1 MNTITTIIA
10 TTFACVTSLAA
21 GFFAGNIALYYCI
34 RKLCPAAILMIDRV
48 TLGLDDEE
56 ESELTKEELADIAED
71 DPALKSAKLEV
82 I

>member
-10 TTFACVTSLAA
+10 TIFACIATLAA
-21 GFFAGNIALYYCI
+21 GFFAGNLALYFAI
-34 RKLCPAAILMIDRV
+34 RKVCPAAILLIDRV

-56 ESELTKEELADIAED
+56 ECELTPEELADIAED
-71 DPALKSAKLEV
+71 DPALNNAKMEA

>member
-1 MNTITTIIA
+1 MNTILTIFSI
-10 TTFACVTSLAA
+10 TFACVAALAA
-21 GFFAGNIALYYCI
+21 GFFAGNVALYFSI

-56 ESELTKEELADIAED
+56 ESELTPEEFSDIAED
-71 DPALKSAKLEV
+71 DPALKNAKLEA